1 MINEELRNIIEEENK
16 AGPFIYP
23 SYEKYCF
30 SNIPSTVLR
39 FFNIK
44 TGRPT
49 LPSKIYRNKVEIEDS
64 EKIILL
70 LVDGYGYDQWIKY
83 HKKHE
88 FFREISQKGVISP
101 ITTVFPSTTAATLTT
116 INTGLTPQE
125 HALPEWT
132 IYFKEID
139 MIINTLPFT
148 PLGEKGQDSLL
159 EMGVNPEIL
168 YDGNTIYQTLKDESV
183 KSFAFIKASYAH
195 GCYSKIVHKGST
207 IIPFVTYPDMFARLR
222 KLVKEEK
229 GPAYF
234 YAYLDNLDAIGHLY
248 GPHTLEYSA
257 ELSALSYS
265 IKTEL
270 LEKIDRKEGKQTLLL
285 VTSDHGQV
293 DISPEDTVYLNEFR
307 RLTQAFK
314 RAKKGKPIPPT
325 GSARDVFLHIKP
337 TKLEDT
343 INCLSRKLKG
353 KAKVMRTNEAIKIG
367 LFGIGKPTKR
377 FLERVGDLLVLP
389 YKNHTVWYEHI
400 KGKKI
405 YFLGYHGGLNEEE
418 MFVPFAIANLSE
430 LH

>member
-1 MINEELRNIIEEENK
+1 MINEELKTIIEDENK
-16 AGPFIYP
+16 VGPFLYP
-23 SYEKYCF
+23 SYKKYCF
-30 SNIPSTVLR
+30 SNIPSTILK
-39 FFNIK
+39 FFNVK
-44 TGRPT
+44 TGRPP
-49 LPSKIYRNKVEIEDS
+49 LPSEIFRNTVECEDS

-70 LVDGYGYDQWIKY
+70 LLDGYGYHQWIKH
-83 HKKHE
+83 HKTHE
-88 FFREISQKGVISP
+88 FFREISQKGSISP

-132 IYFKEID
+132 IYFGEID

-168 YDGNTIYQTLKDESV
+168 YDGDTIYQTLKDASV
-183 KSFAFIKASYAH
+183 KSFAFVKASYAH

-207 IIPFVTYPDMFARLR
+207 VIPFITYSDMFAKLR
-222 KLVKEEK
+222 KLVKDEK

-248 GPHTLEYSA
+248 GSHTLEYSA
-257 ELSALSYS
+257 ELSALSYAL
-265 IKTEL
+265 KTAL
-270 LEKIDRKEGKQTLLL
+270 LDKIDRKAAEKTLLL

-293 DISPEDTVYLNEFR
+293 DISPEDTVYLNAFQ
-307 RLTQAFK
+307 RLTHAFK
-314 RAKKGKPIPPT
+314 RTKQGKPILPT

-337 TKLEDT
+337 AKLQET
-343 INCLSRKLKG
+343 SNFLSRKLKG
-353 KAKVMRTNEAIKIG
+353 KAQVMRTNEATKIG
-367 LFGIGKPTKR
+367 LFGIGKPRKR
-377 FLERVGDLLVLP
+377 FLERVGNLLILP
-389 YKNHTVWYEHI
+389 YENHTVWFEHI
-400 KGKKI
+400 KGKKV
-405 YFLGYHGGLNEEE
+405 YFRGYHGGLNEEE